1 MAPRQK
7 FICRGNIGTY
17 LKSIPFTNY
26 IHYTYCDEQRLVHIH
41 DQIQNYLRIVLIA
54 FTHVLQSKDPELN
67 FGNR

>member
-1 MAPRQK
+1 MAPRQQ

-17 LKSIPFTNY
+17 LKSIPFTKY

-41 DQIQNYLRIVLIA
+41 DRIQNYLRVVIKRVYPFYII
-54 FTHVLQSKDPELN
+54 KDPELS